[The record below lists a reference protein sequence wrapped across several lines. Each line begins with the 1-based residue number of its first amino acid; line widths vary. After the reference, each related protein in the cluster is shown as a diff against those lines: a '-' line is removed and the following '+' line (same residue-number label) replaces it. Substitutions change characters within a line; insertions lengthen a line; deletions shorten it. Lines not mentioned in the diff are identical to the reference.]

1 VAKAVRVKTSQE
13 KLDSLMGGFDK
24 FESVMKQGTRQRR
37 ERDEHRLAQLKEEVT
52 RVERAAEAE
61 TKRRVEMGRALQD
74 WAARETKAVEDRL
87 TMALAAQKARLEEQ
101 VAATRRRLDELEV
114 SFAADRDRV
123 LAEVER
129 RNTDLAAKLEAFH
142 EVFEAE
148 RAERRRREAAIE
160 ARIAG
165 AEHDSEEAF
174 AAERARREQAH
185 AKVKERLDHA
195 VSTRARADEKLRVWA
210 EGELADVRTSFAA
223 EVRQREAEDD
233 AILAALTRYTQKLQ
247 ASLHII
253 NASDTELAAKE

>member
-1 VAKAVRVKTSQE
+1 
-13 KLDSLMGGFDK
+13 M
-24 FESVMKQGTRQRR
+24 
-37 ERDEHRLAQLKEEVT
+37 
-52 RVERAAEAE
+52 
-61 TKRRVEMGRALQD
+61 
-74 WAARETKAVEDRL
+74 
-87 TMALAAQKARLEEQ
+87 
-101 VAATRRRLDELEV
+101 
-114 SFAADRDRV
+114 

-185 AKVKERLDHA
+185 SEVKERLDHA
-195 VSTRARADEKLRVWA
+195 VSTRARADEKLRVWS